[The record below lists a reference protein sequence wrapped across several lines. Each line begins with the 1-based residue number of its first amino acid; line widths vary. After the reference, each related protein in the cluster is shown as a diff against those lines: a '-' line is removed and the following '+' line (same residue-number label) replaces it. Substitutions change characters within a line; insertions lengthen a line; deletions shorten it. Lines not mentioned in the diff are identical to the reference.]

1 MDIEYFPETKV
12 LLIHGH
18 EPRVVA
24 HLREHVAGLATERI
38 DSFAVHELP
47 GFRSVES
54 CQLFLQRD
62 TFDHGTTPDQEPQV
76 FRCRLRPIIW
86 HNIEGLLE
94 PFSDDSYF
102 GASHQFLDHHGNI
115 QLIISGGRGW

>member
-18 EPRVVA
+18 EPKVVA
-24 HLREHVAGLATERI
+24 CLREQVAELAAERLT
-38 DSFAVHELP
+38 SFAVHELP
-47 GFRSVES
+47 GFRSVEG
-54 CQLFLQRD
+54 CQLFGERCTWDSGARPDPKPPIFRWRL
-62 TFDHGTTPDQEPQV
+62 TP
-76 FRCRLRPIIW
+76 LTW

-94 PFSDDSYF
+94 PFSDGSYF
-102 GASHQFLDHHGNI
+102 GASHQFLDYHGKV